1 MKISPYLNFDGKAE
15 EAFIFYKSI
24 FGGEF
29 STLMRYK
36 DMSSNENPVAE
47 EEANRI
53 MHISLPLGDDAVLM
67 ASDISAAQGM
77 KIVEGNNNYISLQPD
92 SVEQGRELF
101 TKLSAGGRVEMPF
114 EKMFWGDFF
123 ASFADKFGILW
134 MINVEDKK

>member
-1 MKISPYLNFDGKAE
+1 MKLSPYLNFDGKAE
-15 EAFIFYKSI
+15 EAFNFYRSV

-29 STLMRYK
+29 SSLMRYK
-36 DMSSNENPVAE
+36 DMQSSENPVAE
-47 EEANRI
+47 EELNRI
-53 MHISLPLGDDAVLM
+53 MHISLPLGEDAVLM

-77 KIVEGNNNYISLQPD
+77 KIIEGNTNYISLQPD

-101 TKLSAGGRVEMPF
+101 TKLSAGGKVEMPF

>member
-1 MKISPYLNFDGKAE
+1 MKLSPYLNFDGKAE
-15 EAFIFYKSI
+15 EAFNFYKSI

-36 DMSSNENPVAE
+36 DMPSNENPIAE
-47 EEANRI
+47 GEENRV
-53 MHISLPLGDDAVLM
+53 MHVSLPLGDDAVLM